1 MKDICSK
8 NGWRLAF
15 QYRTSRRHDLGRP
28 NQRWKDQENFQD
40 KEEQAL
46 MDLTNLTVPDDYN
59 DNRDQEYEAKLVHNT
74 TLLELSSSETHSATR
89 AN

>member
-1 MKDICSK
+1 
-8 NGWRLAF
+8 
-15 QYRTSRRHDLGRP
+15 
-28 NQRWKDQENFQD
+28 
-40 KEEQAL
+40 